1 MELDIRS
8 LSFACTAIIFTNAL
22 ILAIFWIKHKKQ
34 ADLGLYAL
42 GNLLI
47 SLSFTLVGL
56 RGEIPDFI
64 SLIGGNTIGI
74 AGSFLLIR
82 GSHIIFNIKY
92 NKWFEDIGL
101 SAVVLLLIHA
111 TYFEP
116 SLKERVLVVSST
128 IIFQYLYL
136 SWLFL
141 KRSGKDLLSPVTIT
155 GVSFGLVG
163 IYMLFRNTYSVF
175 EDMSIFHDTISAYLH
190 VGNIYAITYIII
202 MTASTGWS
210 LGILL
215 INYTR
220 IEKER
225 EGMIAELQKLARTDP
240 LTGLKNRLTIDE
252 TMQLAT
258 KRAQRLDK
266 GMAVLALD
274 LDGFKEVN
282 DTYGHDVGDE
292 ILRQVG
298 KRLSQTLRQTDTI
311 ARLGGDEFLIILE
324 HLNQKEDVKTI
335 AQNIVEII
343 NETYTIKNI
352 SINIS
357 TSIGIAIYEHN
368 NEDVQTLLKNADVAL
383 YSMKESG
390 KGGYSFYKEY
400 F

>member
-22 ILAIFWIKHKKQ
+22 VLAIFWIKHKKQ

-82 GSHIIFNIKY
+82 GSHIIFNLKY

-101 SAVVLLLIHA
+101 SVVVLLLIHA

-116 SLKERVLVVSST
+116 SLKERVLVVSSA
-128 IIFQYLYL
+128 IILQYLYL

-141 KRSGKDLLSPVTIT
+141 KRSGKNLLSPVTIT

-225 EGMIAELQKLARTDP
+225 ERMIAELQKLARTDP

-258 KRAQRLDK
+258 KRAQRLDQ

-298 KRLSQTLRQTDTI
+298 KRLSQTLRQIDTI

-324 HLNQKEDVKTI
+324 HLNQEDVKTI
-335 AQNIVEII
+335 AQNVVEVI
-343 NETYTIKNI
+343 NKTYMIKDI

-368 NEDVQTLLKNADVAL
+368 NEDVHTLLKNADVAL
-383 YSMKESG
+383 YTMKESG
-390 KGGYSFYKEY
+390 KGGYSFYKKY